1 MGPFTTTSPRLWSGR
16 RALTLG
22 CLIHFLLLARW
33 FMLDPQHT
41 IPTFLSLLTLIQR
54 LFHEHVYLFI
64 AALCSQGA
72 PLHRAKLL
80 SRFFPD
86 CLSQTTCICPWPWL
100 QLYHPTKSLWSFFA
114 HCRLNDE
121 EAAGGR
127 SILPLHET
135 SFWSRN
141 LLHAVLV
148 FGHVSLPCDH
158 WYCGTPLPPLLP
170 SEKLLLSGATEQ
182 NEVFSEAWWQAEK
195 TKTNPKINRET
206 WILKCSDPGEG

>member
-41 IPTFLSLLTLIQR
+41 IPTFLSLQTLIQR

-80 SRFFPD
+80 ARFFPD

-100 QLYHPTKSLWSFFA
+100 QLWVTSHQVSVLLLCPLQTEQWRGSWRQVHPAPPRNLPLVKKSLECSV
-114 HCRLNDE
+114 
-121 EAAGGR
+121 
-127 SILPLHET
+127 
-135 SFWSRN
+135 SFWPCFLTLWSSVLRHTASSPPAVWKAFIVWCYWAEWSVFWGLMASRKN
-141 LLHAVLV
+141 KNK
-148 FGHVSLPCDH
+148 P
-158 WYCGTPLPPLLP
+158 
-170 SEKLLLSGATEQ
+170 
-182 NEVFSEAWWQAEK
+182 
-195 TKTNPKINRET
+195 
-206 WILKCSDPGEG
+206 